1 MSAKELID
9 LLRSDSCHK
18 CGYIAECTA
27 KQKGCLLHLKAA
39 DMLELAVAEKQAA
52 FSLGQTDMRLAAQ
65 NALLDASSVR
75 HGVCASV
82 YRRAAAIVGE
92 LVIT

>member
-9 LLRSDSCHK
+9 LLRSDSCQK

-27 KQKGCLLHLKAA
+27 EKGGCLLHLKAA
-39 DMLELAVAEKQAA
+39 DMLELAATEKQAA
-52 FSLGQTDMRLAAQ
+52 FSLGQMDMRQAAQ
-65 NALLDASSVR
+65 NALLDASSMR
-75 HGVCASV
+75 HGVSASV
-82 YRRAAAIVGE
+82 YRRAAAIVGD